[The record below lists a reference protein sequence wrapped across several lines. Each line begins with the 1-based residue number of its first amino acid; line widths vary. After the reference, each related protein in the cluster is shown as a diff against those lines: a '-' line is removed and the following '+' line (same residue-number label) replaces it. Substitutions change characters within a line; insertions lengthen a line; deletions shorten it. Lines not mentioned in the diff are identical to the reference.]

1 MFKSKFHSS
10 KPFEINLYIEQSI
23 EAGALICRFFLWYL
37 CIVSNQLKVFTMQ
50 RHECLLA
57 FHGKLI
63 ENECE
68 KLFSFSKKKK

>member
-1 MFKSKFHSS
+1 
-10 KPFEINLYIEQSI
+10 
-23 EAGALICRFFLWYL
+23 
-37 CIVSNQLKVFTMQ
+37 MQ

-68 KLFSFSKKKK
+68 KLFSFSKKKKKIE

>member
-1 MFKSKFHSS
+1 
-10 KPFEINLYIEQSI
+10 
-23 EAGALICRFFLWYL
+23 
-37 CIVSNQLKVFTMQ
+37 MQ

-68 KLFSFSKKKK
+68 KLFSFSKKKKKKKLNKLFETNKKRVYK